1 MSKHKTLGLYEFKD
15 EYQVIDYKNI
25 FRCNVQF
32 QGTKEECKKYI
43 EINK

>member
-1 MSKHKTLGLYEFKD
+1 MNKHKILGLYKFED
-15 EYQVIDYKNI
+15 EYQVIDSLRNY
-25 FRCNVQF
+25 VQF